1 MKAAGRQSSPALG
14 ALTAPAP
21 TADNGQSS
29 KTAARPGASA
39 GVGSG
44 PLGLGQSRANT
55 DTSFG
60 SPSLLKN
67 LKNADEV
74 GRRTMSPTGGAGLGK
89 KGPID
94 RVDFNKLDKKD
105 AGGSGGAINAS
116 ASQNLSTQSLHG
128 NICDDSFQRLYS
140 KELDIDED
148 EVPLILHELNDS
160 AIHFI
165 SKEQY
170 DRALSLLQKAQTL
183 LDRLMFQRNASDR
196 FLIQCTMHNMALCF
210 QKMGALEECSLCLDA
225 CLTQITSPYVE
236 RLAKSDPP
244 RKLKR
249 LKYECKIHMQVCALL
264 SQLNRHQEAL
274 CHAKRSVQISQYMI
288 NDLMELCETLN
299 LKIGA
304 AKKRE

>member
-1 MKAAGRQSSPALG
+1 
-14 ALTAPAP
+14 
-21 TADNGQSS
+21 
-29 KTAARPGASA
+29 
-39 GVGSG
+39 
-44 PLGLGQSRANT
+44 
-55 DTSFG
+55 
-60 SPSLLKN
+60 
-67 LKNADEV
+67 
-74 GRRTMSPTGGAGLGK
+74 
-89 KGPID
+89 
-94 RVDFNKLDKKD
+94 
-105 AGGSGGAINAS
+105 
-116 ASQNLSTQSLHG
+116 
-128 NICDDSFQRLYS
+128 
-140 KELDIDED
+140 
-148 EVPLILHELNDS
+148 LHELNDS

-183 LDRLMFQRNASDR
+183 LDRLMFQRNAMDR

-225 CLTQITSPYVE
+225 CLTQISSPYVE
-236 RLAKSDPP
+236 RLYKSDPP

-299 LKIGA
+299 QKIA
-304 AKKRE
+304 QAKKREQVAQDILQKGELNPQLS